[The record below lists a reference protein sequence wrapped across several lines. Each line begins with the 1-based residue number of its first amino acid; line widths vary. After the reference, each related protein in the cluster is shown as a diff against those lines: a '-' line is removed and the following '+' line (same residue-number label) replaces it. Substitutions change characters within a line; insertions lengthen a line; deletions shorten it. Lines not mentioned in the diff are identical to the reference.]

1 MKDSCRGASL
11 IESLVALAVFA
22 IGSAATGTWFSTS
35 IEADAKASRLMAA
48 VSAIADLRE
57 RMHANPAGVASGHYH
72 GVTAR
77 RSPGCGNGC
86 APAELAM
93 DDLDRFDRT
102 LHEQLGPPAR
112 HMLHCM
118 DRSVCVVRISW
129 DGRPLVAMSF
139 KP

>member
-22 IGSAATGTWFSTS
+22 IGSAATGTWFSTC
-35 IEADAKASRLMAA
+35 IEADAKASRIMAA

-57 RMHANPAGVASGHYH
+57 RMHSNPIGVASGDYNGALGH
-72 GVTAR
+72 

-93 DDLDRFDRT
+93 DDLDRFARL
-102 LHEQLGPPAR
+102 LHEQLGRPAR
-112 HMLHCM
+112 HTLHCM

-139 KP
+139 QP